1 MDALSAQYI
10 EGRDIEDRDIEGQ
23 ALTTCAVLPG
33 GEQVSLGFAATG
45 GETRRIIL
53 PFAALTG
60 LLMTLPRILQTALDE
75 RFPDSTLRVVH
86 PPGAWRLEQSEGNNG
101 LILKLGTRHGFEV
114 AFAVPD
120 DDAGS
125 PGSVL
130 LTPTNGTSTRRPN

>member
-1 MDALSAQYI
+1 MDT
-10 EGRDIEDRDIEGQ
+10 IEGQ
-23 ALTTCAVLPG
+23 ALATWAILPG
-33 GEQVSLGFAATG
+33 GAQVCLSFTASD
-45 GETRRIIL
+45 GETHRIIL
-53 PFAALTG
+53 PFAALTW

-86 PPGAWRLEQSEGNNG
+86 PLNAWRLEQSEGDNG